1 MCFPGRQSETGI
13 WRGPFYVNR
22 TETLQPV
29 FPQRPLLVCN
39 SGVHSAAVGNWV
51 KPKRRKSFHG
61 DLLSSR
67 KHILILTCERQLQ
80 LLKLTLSKLQ
90 ECCAVQSLD
99 SSLPGKYI
107 TFLGIIWGCGPAF
120 SAVLWA
126 LNASSFYT
134 SLQECISGCEAW
146 SSAQVRES
154 TARRASGRAMSP
166 VRAGERGLRSCVS
179 HAPGNLDFH
188 DTKTV
193 LL

>member
-13 WRGPFYVNR
+13 WRGPFYDNR

-67 KHILILTCERQLQ
+67 KHILILTRQRQLQ

-107 TFLGIIWGCGPAF
+107 TSLGIICGCGPAF

-126 LNASSFYT
+126 LNASSFHYR
-134 SLQECISGCEAW
+134 SVFQG
-146 SSAQVRES
+146 
-154 TARRASGRAMSP
+154 ARHGPPHRWERALLGGL
-166 VRAGERGLRSCVS
+166 RAGLCHQWGLGKEDCGPVYHMHQGISIFMTLKLFS
-179 HAPGNLDFH
+179 F
-188 DTKTV
+188 K
-193 LL
+193 